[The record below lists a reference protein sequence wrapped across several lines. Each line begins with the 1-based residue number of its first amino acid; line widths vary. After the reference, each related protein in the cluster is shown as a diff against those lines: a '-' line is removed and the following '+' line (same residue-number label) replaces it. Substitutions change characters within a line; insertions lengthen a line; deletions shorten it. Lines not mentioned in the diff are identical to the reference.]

1 MSSPQP
7 QRFVVR
13 HLTGSKA
20 NQVEE
25 FPFAQ
30 FKEIS
35 IGRGGN
41 TNVVYDPDQDE
52 LVSREHLK
60 ITKDGSDS
68 YSLTDLGS
76 RNGTFVNKVQVVGT
90 ASIRPGDT
98 VQLGHDGPEF
108 IFDAEPRPPRETV
121 IATPRS
127 SKATTLSPTLASA
140 ADRAPTKPAVGR
152 ETVERMVGEAQQ
164 ASQKKMNGTL
174 MGVGIGVLAL
184 VAAAF
189 FFLRPDAG
197 DSPDRPVTPDTTA
210 LAVVPPVDEG
220 MSPTEITREYGEA
233 AVYIENRWRLR
244 NADTDK
250 PVLHQYDRV
259 PLNGQMQTLAVYL
272 RFPDG
277 SVEPWITYSDP
288 DGLNKPIS
296 GSVTGSGFVTSSDG
310 FILTNKHVA
319 GPWDYPYG
327 FPADAFPGV
336 MYTVR
341 NDGTFE
347 PQTDEAGNVVRDRQ
361 GNSVPRTDIIQ
372 QQQMPMWIP
381 TQTKWVEQRPI
392 ENIAS
397 LRGNADLRVTFP
409 GSSNPIEAEFET
421 ASNRADAAL
430 IKIDAP
436 GALKAVE
443 LADTYDETEVAEEVT
458 IMGFP
463 SITDPTVLTNENR
476 EQIGQQS
483 RAIFVPQV
491 TVTPASISAILRTQ
505 RTDNPDERLISLG
518 LQDAYQL
525 STSATGSGNSGG
537 PVFDDKGRVIA
548 IFTYGSGLGNGDA
561 AVTYAIPIRYGM
573 QLMPSLGN

>member
-35 IGRGGN
+35 VGRGGG

-60 ITKDGSDS
+60 ITRDGDDA

-121 IATPRS
+121 IATPRA

-152 ETVERMVGEAQQ
+152 ETVERMVGEAQKE
-164 ASQKKMNGTL
+164 SQKKMNGTL
-174 MGVGIGVLAL
+174 LGVGIGVLAL

-189 FFLRPDAG
+189 FFLRPDNG
-197 DSPDRPVTPDTTA
+197 GPDTPVAPVDTTA
-210 LAVVPPVDEG
+210 AVPTPPTPTA
-220 MSPTEITREYGEA
+220 MSATEVNREYGDA
-233 AVYIENRWRLR
+233 AVFIEASWRLR
-244 NADTDK
+244 DADTDK
-250 PVLHQYDRV
+250 AVLHQYDRV
-259 PLNGQMQTLAVYL
+259 PINGQLQTMAVYL

-277 SVEPWITYSDP
+277 SVEPWLTYADP
-288 DGLNKPIS
+288 DGINKPIR
-296 GSVTGSGFVTSSDG
+296 GAGTGSGFVTSSDG
-310 FILTNKHVA
+310 FILTNKHVVSS
-319 GPWDYPYG
+319 WDYPYA
-327 FPADAFPGV
+327 FPPDAFPGV
-336 MYTVR
+336 MYTVT
-341 NDGTFE
+341 NEGILA
-347 PQTDEAGNVVRDRQ
+347 PQTDEQGNTVRDRQ
-361 GNSVPRTDIIQ
+361 GNSVPRVDIIQ
-372 QQQMPMWIP
+372 AEQMPTWVP
-381 TQTKWVEQRPI
+381 TRTKWFDERPI
-392 ENIAS
+392 ENMAS
-397 LRGNADLRVTFP
+397 LRGTADIRVTFP
-409 GSSNPIEAEFET
+409 GTSNPIEAEFET

-436 GALKAVE
+436 GALQSVE
-443 LADTYDETEVAEEVT
+443 MADTYDETEVGENIV

-463 SITDPTVLTNENR
+463 GITDETILTQENR
-476 EQIGQQS
+476 EQLGQTQE
-483 RAIFVPQV
+483 AVIVPQV
-491 TVTPASISAILRTQ
+491 TVTPASISAILRSRT
-505 RTDNPDERLISLG
+505 TDNPDERLISLG

-525 STSATGSGNSGG
+525 TTSATGAGNSGG
-537 PVFDDKGRVIA
+537 PVFDDQGRVIG
-548 IFTYGSGLGNGDA
+548 IFTYGTNTGDA

>member
-7 QRFVVR
+7 QRFVIR

-41 TNVVYDPDQDE
+41 TNVVYDADQDE

-60 ITKDGSDS
+60 ITKDGADA

-90 ASIRPGDT
+90 ASVRPGDT

-121 IATPRS
+121 IATPRA
-127 SKATTLSPTLASA
+127 SKPTTLSPTLASA
-140 ADRAPTKPAVGR
+140 ADREPAKPAVGR
-152 ETVERMVGEAQQ
+152 ETVERMVGDAQK
-164 ASQKKMNGTL
+164 ASQKKMNGAL
-174 MGVGIGVLAL
+174 MGIGVGVLAL

-189 FFLRPDAG
+189 FFLRPDNG
-197 DSPDRPVTPDTTA
+197 PDTPVTPVDTTA
-210 LAVVPPVDEG
+210 TVATPPAPAT
-220 MSPTEITREYGEA
+220 MSATEITREYGDA
-233 AVYIENRWRLR
+233 AVFIEASWRLR
-244 NADTDK
+244 DADTDK

-259 PLNGQMQTLAVYL
+259 PLNGQLTTMAVYL

-277 SVEPWITYSDP
+277 TIEPWLTYADP
-288 DGLNKPIS
+288 DGINKPIR
-296 GSVTGSGFVTSSDG
+296 GAGTGSGFVTSSDG
-310 FILTNKHVA
+310 FILTNKHVVSS
-319 GPWDYPYG
+319 WDYPYS
-327 FPADAFPGV
+327 FPQDAFPGV
-336 MYTVR
+336 MYTVT
-341 NDGTFE
+341 NDGLLA
-347 PQTDEAGNVVRDRQ
+347 PQTDSQGNVVRDRQ
-361 GNSVPRTDIIQ
+361 GNAVPRTDIIQ
-372 QQQMPMWIP
+372 REQMSMWVP
-381 TQTKWVEQRPI
+381 TRTRWFEQRPI
-392 ENIAS
+392 ENQAS
-397 LRGNADLRVTFP
+397 LKGTADIRVTFP
-409 GSSNPIEAEFET
+409 GTSNPIEAEFET

-443 LADTYDETEVAEEVT
+443 MADTYDETEVGEEIV

-463 SITDPTVLTNENR
+463 GISGQTVATFENR
-476 EQIGQQS
+476 EVIGQSQE
-483 RAIFVPQV
+483 AVVVPQV
-491 TVTPASISAILRTQ
+491 TVTQAGISQILRSRT
-505 RTDNPDERLISLG
+505 TDNPDERLISLG

-537 PVFDDKGRVIA
+537 PVFDDRGRVIG
-548 IFTYGSGLGNGDA
+548 IFTYGMNTGDA

>member
-7 QRFVVR
+7 QRFVIR
-13 HLTGSKA
+13 HLSGSKA

-30 FKEIS
+30 FQEVTV
-35 IGRGGN
+35 GRGGG
-41 TNVVYDPDQDE
+41 TNVAYDADQDE

-60 ITKDGSDS
+60 ITRDGDDA

-76 RNGTFVNKVQVVGT
+76 RNGTFVNNVQVAGT

-127 SKATTLSPTLASA
+127 SKATTLSPTLAA
-140 ADRAPTKPAVGR
+140 ADREPAKAGVGR

-164 ASQKKMNGTL
+164 HSQKKMTGAL
-174 MGVGIGVLAL
+174 VGVGIGALAL
-184 VAAAF
+184 VATL
-189 FFLRPDAG
+189 FFLFSNNEPAEAG
-197 DSPDRPVTPDTTA
+197 GGTTADTTA
-210 LAVVPPVDEG
+210 VLPAVSPT
-220 MSPTEITREYGEA
+220 MSTTEITREYGDA
-233 AVYIENRWRLR
+233 AVFIETAWRLR

-259 PLNGQMQTLAVYL
+259 PVNGQLQTMAVYL

-277 SVEPWITYSDP
+277 SVEPWITYADP
-288 DGLNKPIS
+288 DGLNKPIR

-319 GPWDYPYG
+319 GPWDYPYA
-327 FPADAFPGV
+327 FPPDAFPGIL
-336 MYTVR
+336 YTVR
-341 NDGTFE
+341 TDGTFE
-347 PQTDEAGNVVRDRQ
+347 PQTDAAGDIVRDRQ
-361 GNSVPRTDIIQ
+361 GNAVPRTDVIQ
-372 QQQMPMWIP
+372 ADQMPMWTP
-381 TQTKWVEQRPI
+381 TQTRWVEQRPI
-392 ENIAS
+392 ENVEA
-397 LRGNADLRVTFP
+397 LRGTADIRVTFP

-421 ASNRADAAL
+421 SSNRADAAL

-436 GALKAVE
+436 GSLKAVE
-443 LADTYDETEVAEEVT
+443 LADRYDETEIGEEIV

-463 SITDPTVLTNENR
+463 GVTGAQVATFENR
-476 EQIGQQS
+476 EVLGQGS
-483 RAIFVPQV
+483 RAVVVPNV
-491 TVTPASISAILRTQ
+491 TVTPASISAILRSQ
-505 RTDNPDERLISLG
+505 QTDNPNEQLISLG

-525 STSATGSGNSGG
+525 STSATGAGNSGG
-537 PVFDDKGRVIA
+537 PVFDNRGRVIA
-548 IFTYGSGLGNGDA
+548 LFTYG
-561 AVTYAIPIRYGM
+561 T
-573 QLMPSLGN
+573 

>member
-13 HLTGSKA
+13 HLSGSKA

-60 ITKDGSDS
+60 ITKDGADT

-90 ASIRPGDT
+90 ASVRPGDT

-108 IFDAEPRPPRETV
+108 IFDAEPRPARETV

-127 SKATTLSPTLASA
+127 NKATTLSPSLASA
-140 ADRAPTKPAVGR
+140 TDRAPTKPAVGR

-184 VAAAF
+184 VAALF
-189 FFLRPDAG
+189 FFLRPDSG
-197 DSPDRPVTPDTTA
+197 TDGPVTPVQPDT
-210 LAVVPPVDEG
+210 LSPVVPVSAG
-220 MSPTEITREYGEA
+220 AMSATEINREYGDA
-233 AVYIENRWRLR
+233 AVFIEASWRLR
-244 NADTDK
+244 DADTDK
-250 PVLHQYDRV
+250 LVLHQYDRV
-259 PLNGQMQTLAVYL
+259 PINGQLQTMALYL

-277 SVEPWITYSDP
+277 SVEPVLTYADA
-288 DGLNKPIS
+288 DGINKPIR
-296 GSVTGSGFVTSSDG
+296 GAGTGSGFVTSSDG
-310 FILTNKHVA
+310 FILTNKHVVSS
-319 GPWDYPYG
+319 WDYPYA
-327 FPADAFPGV
+327 FPSDAFPGV
-336 MYTVR
+336 MYSVR
-341 NDGTFE
+341 NDGTLE
-347 PQTDEAGNVVRDRQ
+347 PQTDQAGNVVRDAQ
-361 GNSVPRTDIIQ
+361 GNAVPRTDILQ
-372 QQQMPMWIP
+372 RDQMPNWIP
-381 TQTKWVEQRPI
+381 TQTKWFEQRPI
-392 ENIAS
+392 ENQAS
-397 LRGNADLRVTFP
+397 LKGTADIRVTFP
-409 GSSNPIEAEFET
+409 NTSNPIEAEFET

-443 LADTYDETEVAEEVT
+443 MVDTYDETEVGEDIV

-463 SITDPTVLTNENR
+463 GVSGQTVATFENR
-476 EQIGQQS
+476 EQLGQSQE
-483 RAIFVPQV
+483 AVFVPQV
-491 TVTPASISAILRTQ
+491 TVTPANISQILRSRT
-505 RTDNPDERLISLG
+505 TDNPDERLISLG

-525 STSATGSGNSGG
+525 STSATGAGNSGG
-537 PVFDDKGRVIA
+537 PVFDDQGRVVG
-548 IFTYGSGLGNGDA
+548 IFTYGFNTGEA

-573 QLMPSLGN
+573 QLMPNLGR

>member
-13 HLTGSKA
+13 HLSGSKA

-41 TNVVYDPDQDE
+41 TNVIYDPDQDE

-60 ITKDGSDS
+60 ITKDGSDT

-108 IFDAEPRPPRETV
+108 VFDAEPRPARETV
-121 IATPRS
+121 IATPRV

-152 ETVERMVGEAQQ
+152 ETVERMVGDAQQ
-164 ASQKKMNGTL
+164 ASQKKMTGTL

-189 FFLRPDAG
+189 FFLRTDP
-197 DSPDRPVTPDTTA
+197 PPPPPVTP
-210 LAVVPPVDEG
+210 VEPVETVDAT
-220 MSPTEITREYGEA
+220 MSTTEITREFGDA
-233 AVYIENRWRLR
+233 AVYIESNWRLR

-259 PLNGQMQTLAVYL
+259 PVNGQLQTMAVYL

-288 DGLNKPIS
+288 DGLNKPIR
-296 GSVTGSGFVTSSDG
+296 GAGTGSGFVVSSDG

-319 GPWDYPYG
+319 SSWDYPYS
-327 FPADAFPGV
+327 FPQDAFPGI

-347 PQTDEAGNVVRDRQ
+347 PQTDEGGNVARDRQ
-361 GNSVPRTDIIQ
+361 GNAVPRTDVIQ
-372 QQQMPMWIP
+372 REQMPLWVP
-381 TQTKWVEQRPI
+381 TNTKWVEQRPI

-397 LRGNADLRVTFP
+397 LRGTADIRVTFP

-443 LADTYDETEVAEEVT
+443 LADTYDETEVGENIV

-463 SITDPTVLTNENR
+463 GVTGTTVATFENA
-476 EQIGQQS
+476 EQLGTQS
-483 RAIFVPQV
+483 RAVVVPNV
-491 TVTPASISAILRTQ
+491 TVTPASISAIVRSQT
-505 RTDNPDERLISLG
+505 TDNPNERLISLG

-537 PVFDDKGRVIA
+537 PVFDDQGRVIA
-548 IFTYGSGLGNGDA
+548 IFTYGINTGDA
-561 AVTYAIPIRYGM
+561 AVTHAIPIRYGM